1 MTRTHKKTPARTLA
15 RRAGSQEKREAVRRG
30 GQEAAPPAISGKLG
44 EFQRQRGAL
53 CAECDNALSRAGVA
67 GLAAAGWTARQ
78 AFRYALNLLLL
89 FRVAPLDG
97 WAGVAWAAGSVAG
110 AAEHSEDDPR
120 AAEALLGLAAVVAAF
135 APARLQVN
143 LPNVDES
150 RRWALSAVQAL
161 AMACAASAGGK
172 PEEPAGVVALSRVVD
187 ALSALT
193 RAAAWAALEYA
204 HGNERAAAQ
213 AGCNLAEGLHLCA
226 RVGVEEPHCDLERNA
241 HGRAVE
247 WAAANLLPWPP
258 ARVEAARRW
267 EVRFRFGLAPRP
279 AEPATGDD
287 GEADADA
294 EPYDTGRPL
303 GCAPHTAGS
312 ACACDDCS
320 AEEAQ
325 QRAARLDTLA
335 PGELADRELVR
346 RAIQVRGGPGVW
358 IAVWEI
364 VSTLHRMGTARV
376 WRALHALAREHLLEE
391 SERGVGGLTETQR
404 ALCPFQTDG
413 RRVMVLVAL
422 TEVVP

>member
-1 MTRTHKKTPARTLA
+1 MPAVNSIDSNNA
-15 RRAGSQEKREAVRRG
+15 EKREAVRRG

-279 AEPATGDD
+279 AEPAAED
-287 GEADADA
+287 GAAMIRRGVAALEAEA
-294 EPYDTGRPL
+294 RP
-303 GCAPHTAGS
+303 
-312 ACACDDCS
+312 
-320 AEEAQ
+320 EA
-325 QRAARLDTLA
+325 LA
-335 PGELADRELVR
+335 PTGLQDREIVR
-346 RAIQVRGGPGVW
+346 RAIAARGAPGVW
-358 IAVWEI
+358 VAVWEV
-364 VSTLHRMGTARV
+364 VSTLHRIDTQRV
-376 WRALHALAREHLLEE
+376 WAALRSLARDNILEQ